1 MLLPTVSQ
9 VADPLELGGDVF
21 RRHAVTVIGDLGP
34 NDDIR
39 LVPMQHHVDVMGVGI
54 EAVPD
59 EFDHG
64 PHRIVLVG
72 ELLDVIV
79 ASFESIRLH
88 ARILP
93 GGTDMRSTVALFSS
107 TL

>member
-1 MLLPTVSQ
+1 MTV
-9 VADPLELGGDVF
+9 VD
-21 RRHAVTVIGDLGP
+21 DLGSY
-34 NDDIR
+34 DDVG
-39 LVPMQHHVDVMGVGI
+39 LAPMQHHVDVMGVGI

-59 EFDHG
+59 EFDYG
-64 PHRIVLVG
+64 PDWIVLVG

-93 GGTDMRSTVALFSS
+93 GGTDTRGKPRCSS
-107 TL
+107 TPLTVRSIVVS

>member
-1 MLLPTVSQ
+1 
-9 VADPLELGGDVF
+9 
-21 RRHAVTVIGDLGP
+21 
-34 NDDIR
+34 
-39 LVPMQHHVDVMGVGI
+39 MQHYIDVVGVGV

-64 PHRIVLVG
+64 PDRIVLVG

-79 ASFESIRLH
+79 ASFEPIRLH

-93 GGTDMRSTVALFSS
+93 GGTDTRG
-107 TL
+107 